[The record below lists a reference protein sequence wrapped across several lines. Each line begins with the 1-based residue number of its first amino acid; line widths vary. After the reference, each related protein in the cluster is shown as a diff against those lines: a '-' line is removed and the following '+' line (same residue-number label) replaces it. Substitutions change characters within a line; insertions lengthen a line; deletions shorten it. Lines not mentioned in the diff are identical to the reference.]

1 MTRSSDDAD
10 RSGRR
15 PPPVEFVTT
24 IMTVVRQA
32 AGGDPNSKKR
42 ELDRFLEIYGEPL
55 IGYLSAKQ
63 SCGRAE
69 AREIVFDFFATK
81 LLLTA
86 GSNLAEAYLDKRALD
101 PLLRFRGY
109 LLTSLRNF
117 LVDRQRTGQRRA
129 VALDAGEVETPLAST
144 DVDVFDLSWA
154 QSLVNQALAAVRE
167 ECVAENQLE
176 IWDALVA
183 RVGATQSAPGE
194 AAASFSHARLTTAV
208 RKVRRR
214 LRTLIRGYLPEK
226 TEVDAAR
233 RSHSDG
239 GRVDDAQNTA
249 DDKTSGVL
257 EGEVDDEFGDLR
269 RILRSAA
276 RRFRMVTVGGI
287 SSREGNE
294 PECEPRILAELME
307 TDEMRDR
314 WRQTLQEPLSS
325 LFAKWRERAT
335 AVSVAWPDL
344 ASAPDLTL
352 HQVWRASRPELTVLR
367 AIRDFAKQASRAPV
381 ERRSPLPSDSE
392 LGALYLTAIGLA
404 RLRLNTWLSRDNEAE
419 FAGRLDALL
428 EFEWLDPETR
438 RIAQDWRAQLANRAS
453 PG

>member
-1 MTRSSDDAD
+1 
-10 RSGRR
+10 
-15 PPPVEFVTT
+15 

-32 AGGDPNSKKR
+32 AGTDPNSKKR
-42 ELDRFLEIYGEPL
+42 ELDRFLETYGEPL
-55 IGYLSAKQ
+55 VGHLTARKSY
-63 SCGRAE
+63 GRDE
-69 AREIVFDFFATK
+69 AREIVYDFFATK

-86 GSNLAEAYLDKRALD
+86 GSNLAEAYLDKRAQD
-101 PLLRFRGY
+101 PQLRFRGY

-117 LVDRQRTGQRRA
+117 LVDRQHTGQRRA
-129 VALDAGEVETPLAST
+129 VALDVGAVETPLSSA
-144 DVDVFDLSWA
+144 DVDVFDLNWA
-154 QSLVNQALAAVRE
+154 QSLVNQALAAVRD

-183 RVGATQSAPGE
+183 RVGATQVAPGE
-194 AAASFSHARLTTAV
+194 SAASFSHARLTTAV

-214 LRTLIRGYLPEK
+214 LRTLIRGYLPEQ
-226 TEVDAAR
+226 TEVDAVR
-233 RSHSDG
+233 GSHSAG
-239 GRVDDAQNTA
+239 ERHHDARNMA
-249 DDKTSGVL
+249 DDKASEVL
-257 EGEVDDEFGDLR
+257 EGDVDDEFGDLR

-287 SSREGNE
+287 SSREGSA

-314 WRQTLQEPLSS
+314 WRQMLQEPLSS

-344 ASAPDLTL
+344 ASAPGLTL
-352 HQVWRASRPELTVLR
+352 HQVWCASRPELTVLR

-381 ERRSPLPSDSE
+381 ERSNSLPSDSE

-404 RLRLNTWLSRDNEAE
+404 RLRLDIWLSRDNEAE

-428 EFEWLDPETR
+428 AFEWLDPETR
-438 RIAQDWRAQLANRAS
+438 RIADDWRALLAHPTS